1 MIKIKFLF
9 IAILSLLT
17 VNQVFCNPHVA
28 MHEVKPLTEQLFKM
42 HVTER
47 GMSSKLIKRSL
58 FLMIQDFDESGSYL
72 LEEEKTPFLEVGR
85 PILES
90 AVAGYHRG
98 QFPLH
103 HKLLST
109 IDKAIARHQII
120 RAQVRQQVLAHYRT
134 LLGQEGVQTV
144 SIGNTDD
151 IAKKIE
157 KSYVSL
163 IKVKLKERGQE
174 SFSKSTVEAILAY
187 QDQLWSERE
196 DRLGGEKGHA
206 LLPVQLVKYFARSM
220 DVHSDYFSPAEAAH
234 LRASLNKQM
243 CGIGVVFRRDFD
255 GLYINEVIK
264 GAPADLSNKVHA
276 GDKVIAVEGQV
287 VDKIGFK
294 KAIGL
299 MKGCAG
305 KTLHLTL
312 RKGGKKNQVVQEVSL
327 KRAPIVLNDQR
338 VSSRATPCGN
348 GMIGLINFPGF
359 YSNGG
364 SISAAGDLKREIVK
378 LQGQGDLK
386 GIVLDMRENGGG
398 FLDQAIKVCKLF
410 MPGGLVAIAKYKDN
424 KVRFMNHVGKK
435 PLYEGPLV
443 ILTSKASASAAEIVS
458 QTLQDYG
465 LAIVAGD
472 EEGTF
477 GKGSMQTQTVTNEK
491 AEHFFKVTVARYYTA
506 SGRSPQAVGVSSD
519 VVVNSHYFPYTFG
532 EKHLTFALS
541 PDVLDEEVF
550 DQLHR
555 ASGVAWSRGGGARAA
570 QVVPY
575 LSPRMSAM
583 RQQLRQVKHNSE
595 ERLKKD
601 HNFQYFLKTG
611 RKKQRDGIAAF
622 GSKDLQMQEAAEIV
636 KDLVAMQ

>member
-1 MIKIKFLF
+1 M
-9 IAILSLLT
+9 
-17 VNQVFCNPHVA
+17 
-28 MHEVKPLTEQLFKM
+28 
-42 HVTER
+42 
-47 GMSSKLIKRSL
+47 
-58 FLMIQDFDESGSYL
+58 
-72 LEEEKTPFLEVGR
+72 
-85 PILES
+85 
-90 AVAGYHRG
+90 
-98 QFPLH
+98 
-103 HKLLST
+103 
-109 IDKAIARHQII
+109 
-120 RAQVRQQVLAHYRT
+120 LAHYRT
-134 LLGQEGVQTV
+134 LLGKEGVQTV
-144 SIGNTDD
+144 SMGHTDD

-157 KSYVSL
+157 KTYVSL

-174 SFSKSTVEAILAY
+174 SFSKSTVGAILAY

-196 DRLGGEKGHA
+196 DRLGGEKGHS
-206 LLPVQLVKYFARSM
+206 LLPVQLVKCFAKSM

-243 CGIGVVFRRDFD
+243 CGIGVIFSRDFD

-276 GDKVIAVEGQV
+276 GDKVIAVERQM

-299 MKGCAG
+299 MKGRAG
-305 KTLHLTL
+305 KMLHLTL

-327 KRAPIVLNDQR
+327 KRAPIILNDQR
-338 VSSRATPCGN
+338 VSSRSTPCGN
-348 GMIGLINFPGF
+348 GVVGLINFPGF

-378 LQGQGDLK
+378 LQGQGNLK
-386 GIVLDMRENGGG
+386 GLVLDMRENGGG
-398 FLDQAIKVCKLF
+398 FLDQAIKVCKL
-410 MPGGLVAIAKYKDN
+410 LCQAVLLRLLSIKITKC
-424 KVRFMNHVGKK
+424 VFMNHVGKK
-435 PLYEGPLV
+435 HFMKGPLLV
-443 ILTSKASASAAEIVS
+443 LTSKASASAAEIVS

-506 SGRSPQAVGVSSD
+506 SGRSPQAVGVHSD
-519 VVVNSHYFPYTFG
+519 VVVNSRYFPYTFG

-555 ASGVAWSRGGGARAA
+555 ASGVAWSRGGGAKAA

-575 LSPRMSAM
+575 LKS
-583 RQQLRQVKHNSE
+583 
-595 ERLKKD
+595 
-601 HNFQYFLKTG
+601 
-611 RKKQRDGIAAF
+611 
-622 GSKDLQMQEAAEIV
+622 
-636 KDLVAMQ
+636 